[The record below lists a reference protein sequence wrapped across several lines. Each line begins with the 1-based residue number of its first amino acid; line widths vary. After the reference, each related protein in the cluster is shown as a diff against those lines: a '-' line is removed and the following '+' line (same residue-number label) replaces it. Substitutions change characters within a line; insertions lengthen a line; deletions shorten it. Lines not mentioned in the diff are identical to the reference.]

1 MRRAAAARAPW
12 LLLLVAAACGAPLEP
27 SAARAADAVDS
38 SDATH
43 AERAA
48 AGLADHHVH
57 LLGPGLI
64 RDWKAIGATFSKPD
78 AAYLSADELLRDP
91 DGDGPATPPLAQ
103 ALLVPMAHFYGN
115 EELRGGLALSAA
127 EEATRAA
134 AENDHVAAEA
144 ARWPGR
150 AAVLASVDLLRPWA
164 LAELKRVRARHPI
177 VGVKLHLGSAGFDFR
192 DEHHLAALA
201 ALVDWTAGERLLLL
215 LHLDP
220 QRRGT
225 TVADV
230 TALLER
236 VFAPHP
242 DLEVVIAHLGGSGG
256 FGPWPR
262 SVVATCG
269 AWLAGRAQLG
279 EPRRGF
285 RFDLSAVPMT
295 KPSEGMAASSEEEI
309 AALAPALREVGLER
323 FLFGSDWPVF
333 DPRDH
338 AQYLRE
344 RCGFEPAE
352 IEQLL
357 AQRCSAFDRSR

>member
-1 MRRAAAARAPW
+1 MRVSSRS
-12 LLLLVAAACGAPLEP
+12 LLLSLLFTAACGAPPEP
-27 SAARAADAVDS
+27 SAARE
-38 SDATH
+38 
-43 AERAA
+43 ERPA
-48 AGLADHHVH
+48 AGLVDHHVH
-57 LLGPGLI
+57 LLSPGLI

-91 DGDGPATPPLAQ
+91 DGEGPELPALAQ

-115 EELRGGLALSAA
+115 EELRGGLALSAE
-127 EEATRAA
+127 EEAARAA

-150 AAVLASVDLLRPWA
+150 AATLVSVDLLRPWA
-164 LAELKRVRARHPI
+164 LAELERVRVRHPI

-192 DEHHLAALA
+192 DEHHVATLAT
-201 ALVDWTAGERLLLL
+201 LVDWTARERLLLL

-242 DLEVVIAHLGGSGG
+242 DLEVIIAHLGGSGG

-269 AWLAGRAQLG
+269 EWLDERAKRG
-279 EPRRGF
+279 EPRRGY

-295 KPSEGMAASSEEEI
+295 KPSEGMAASSDEEI
-309 AALAPALREVGLER
+309 AALAPLLREVGLDR
-323 FLFGSDWPVF
+323 MLFGSDWPVF
-333 DPRDH
+333 DPRGH
-338 AQYLRE
+338 AQFLRE
-344 RCGFEPAE
+344 RCGFAPAE

-357 AQRCSAFDRSR
+357 AQRCSAFATPR